1 MPRIPLY
8 NQGQG
13 ATTRMATGALSPR
26 ANVGAFTAPGQAQA
40 RLASQAGQIA
50 FQFGMA
56 EKRAETE
63 EKSLKVATAT
73 NQAMMNFTNA
83 SEATTV
89 AQYQNDAKNF
99 RDQLKLDKNI
109 DLPSLKNQLTR
120 NQYRAVEAE
129 FEKAFATKL
138 AQGTQTVFRK
148 QQKIRADQVNTSI
161 EDTMSQLRS
170 LDPSSDMY
178 QQLQRNLDDG
188 FERWSSQGLQIKY
201 SKSSYRKELSASSF
215 EQQVNSASNQQDI
228 DKMRGTLEAERPSM
242 TSREYGQRLAAIN
255 AQEKITDQ
263 MEVDAVYD
271 AIVSADPDSLLLPI
285 NSDENNPKSVVSQIR
300 RGEVVQVEDGF
311 GGVTSVDFGKMKPRN
326 RDFLIQKI
334 KAKQTNDKAE
344 ALSANLNAID
354 AEIAGKTLSELQQME
369 DNVTA
374 KEGGKFLIGPEITDF
389 SDRQKIKSLINA
401 AIRDKAVLEIAK
413 SQEVLRNTSAAIDA
427 SPDGTLSQAEQDQAA
442 AAIKGLRDA
451 EQFDQANKM
460 EVEIEAMQ
468 LAGGDFKSIE
478 FASAEQQTAIIEE
491 ARAGRNTEQGARRFE
506 ILTKRITNRN
516 KELKD
521 DFVGYYNRKKP
532 EAPLTP
538 SELINLQLK
547 MGVSP
552 QDVRVT
558 SNDDLK
564 NFTAQYNAEGN
575 TSMDKAR
582 ILGDFV
588 GSFGP
593 ENENR
598 VMRHL
603 MNKNVISFAEHL
615 RAAYPEQINMQTVV
629 DGSLE
634 ENVKNFESKL
644 TKDQRNVADGLVRD
658 LVDDY
663 ASSVMGNVIDRTVG
677 VGGDAGRTAHI
688 IKMQDAIGNAAKHL
702 MATRS
707 IDAEEAVQIAYDTII
722 GNHFVFENINNKQ
735 MRVPI
740 ALEGRSKD
748 IATVLKYSVFEDQDY
763 LRERIIFPPTPEGKS
778 EEDFQNQFLADLKNE
793 GSWRTTV
800 DNTGIFLVD
809 QLGNLVPMK
818 LVEDFTPPTPGVE
831 GFGGFIS
838 VPFDSVLPLA
848 DQYRDMPE
856 QLTTRLKKI
865 FTSKK
870 LF

>member
-1 MPRIPLY
+1 MPKIPLY

-89 AQYQNDAKNF
+89 AQYQTDAENF
-99 RDQLKLDKNI
+99 KDQLKKDVKI

-129 FEKAFATKL
+129 FDKAFATKL

-148 QQKIRADQVNTSI
+148 QQKMRADQVNISI

-178 QQLQRNLDDG
+178 QQLQKNLDDG

-228 DKMRGTLEAERPSM
+228 DKMRGILESERSSM
-242 TSREYGQRLAAIN
+242 TSKEYGQRLAAIN

-300 RGEVVQVEDGF
+300 RGEVMQVEDGF
-311 GGVTSVDFGKMKPRN
+311 GGVTTVDFGAMKPGN
-326 RDFLIQKI
+326 KDFLINKI

-354 AEIAGKTLSELQQME
+354 KEIANKTLSELQQME

-374 KEGGKFLIGPEITDF
+374 TEGGKFLIGPEITDF

-401 AIRDKAVLEIAK
+401 AIRDKAVLEIAS
-413 SQEVLRNTSAAIDA
+413 SQQVLRSTSAAIDA
-427 SPDGTLSQAEQDQAA
+427 SLDGTLSQAEQDQAA

-478 FASAEQQTAIIEE
+478 FASAEQQKAIIEE

-506 ILTKRITNRN
+506 LLTKRITNRN

-552 QDVRVT
+552 N
-558 SNDDLK
+558 NDLT
-564 NFTAQYNAEGN
+564 NITAQYNAEGN

-634 ENVKNFESKL
+634 ENVKNFKSKL
-644 TKDQRNVADGLVRD
+644 TNDERKVADGLVRD
-658 LVDDY
+658 IVDDY

-702 MATRS
+702 MAVRS

-740 ALEGRSKD
+740 ALQERSED
-748 IATVLKYSVFEDQDY
+748 ISTVLQHSVFEDQDY
-763 LRERIIFPPTPEGKS
+763 LREKIIFPPTPEGRS
-778 EEDFQNQFLADLKNE
+778 EEDFQNEFLADLKNE

-800 DNTGIFLVD
+800 DNTGVFLVD

-818 LVEDFTPPTPGVE
+818 PVEDFTPPTPGVE

-848 DQYRDMPE
+848 DEYRDGTGV
-856 QLTTRLKKI
+856 LKTRLQNI
-865 FTSKK
+865 FQSKK